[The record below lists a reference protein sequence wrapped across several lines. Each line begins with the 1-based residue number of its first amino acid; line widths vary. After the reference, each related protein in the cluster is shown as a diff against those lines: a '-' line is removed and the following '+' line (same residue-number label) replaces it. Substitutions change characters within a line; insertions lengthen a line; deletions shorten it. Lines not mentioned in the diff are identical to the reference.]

1 MGTRKEKP
9 PGSGLFGR
17 NRSALLAV
25 LYGHTD
31 EVFHLRQLVR
41 VSGGGHGAVQR
52 ELKNLTDLGLVVRT
66 ARGNQVLYQANSRN
80 PVFLE
85 LRGLIAKTAGVHHAI
100 RAALATLGNKIEV
113 AFVYGSVAHQQERA
127 SSDVDLMVLGK
138 ASFGDVVSA
147 LAPAQKTI
155 GREINP
161 TVFSVSEFRS
171 KLAAGNH
178 FLNSV
183 IRGKNLF
190 VIGTPNELAKLAGK

>member
-1 MGTRKEKP
+1 M
-9 PGSGLFGR
+9 
-17 NRSALLAV
+17 
-25 LYGHTD
+25 
-31 EVFHLRQLVR
+31 
-41 VSGGGHGAVQR
+41 
-52 ELKNLTDLGLVVRT
+52 
-66 ARGNQVLYQANSRN
+66 
-80 PVFLE
+80 
-85 LRGLIAKTAGVHHAI
+85 
-100 RAALATLGNKIEV
+100 
-113 AFVYGSVAHQQERA
+113 YGSVAHQQERA